1 MFNTESEQAVLENE
15 KEIENIQKKIEQL
28 KEDTRDFVLQLQMV
42 ACEKDGILQGIEVL
56 KLQKPGFF
64 SSRKRKT
71 EYAEKNKQYSDQLQ
85 MAIEKERELRT
96 GLLERER
103 QEKSFQI
110 EIEKLINQS
119 KDDQSVFAEWEQNRR
134 TEIQQWKDKIERFQE
149 KLCGLKINALNLD
162 LDYEALQLSNPWF
175 GIEYRRLQSQLFI
188 KALEVRKEFLYANI
202 KNIKAAYIIWSKQKD
217 YLEHKNIIA
226 EAWHWINMTIP
237 IIGSTFASF
246 SRMCTNMGKET
257 LGHLFIDEA
266 GQALPQASVGAIF
279 RSRHVMAVGDPAQI
293 KPVLT
298 LDANIL
304 NMLGAY
310 YGVSQK
316 YLSETAS
323 TQTLVDEVSQYGFY
337 KDLNQENWIGIPLW
351 VHRRCKYPMFDISN
365 VISYG
370 GNMVQGDQKTGVAE
384 WYDIKGRASD
394 KYVAEQGKFL
404 REKIQTMIMENPDIV
419 DDPTKDIIYVI
430 SPFKNVAYQ
439 LSRELKKIGFT
450 RYDKKGK
457 PTNIGTV
464 HTFQG
469 KEAPIVFFVLGADEK
484 CVGAA
489 NWAVGTENPN
499 IMNVAATRAKNEFY
513 IIGDKKLYLS
523 LHSDVINGTY
533 QIIEKYKRGTF
544 MPDAVEK
551 NVE

>member
-1 MFNTESEQAVLENE
+1 M
-15 KEIENIQKKIEQL
+15 K
-28 KEDTRDFVLQLQMV
+28 
-42 ACEKDGILQGIEVL
+42 EKD
-56 KLQKPGFF
+56 
-64 SSRKRKT
+64 RKR
-71 EYAEKNKQYSDQLQ
+71 
-85 MAIEKERELRT
+85 
-96 GLLERER
+96 
-103 QEKSFQI
+103 SFQI

-404 REKIQTMIMENPDIV
+404 RETIQTMIMENPDIV

>member
-1 MFNTESEQAVLENE
+1 
-15 KEIENIQKKIEQL
+15 
-28 KEDTRDFVLQLQMV
+28 
-42 ACEKDGILQGIEVL
+42 
-56 KLQKPGFF
+56 
-64 SSRKRKT
+64 
-71 EYAEKNKQYSDQLQ
+71 
-85 MAIEKERELRT
+85 
-96 GLLERER
+96 
-103 QEKSFQI
+103 
-110 EIEKLINQS
+110 
-119 KDDQSVFAEWEQNRR
+119 
-134 TEIQQWKDKIERFQE
+134 
-149 KLCGLKINALNLD
+149 
-162 LDYEALQLSNPWF
+162 
-175 GIEYRRLQSQLFI
+175 
-188 KALEVRKEFLYANI
+188 
-202 KNIKAAYIIWSKQKD
+202 
-217 YLEHKNIIA
+217 
-226 EAWHWINMTIP
+226 
-237 IIGSTFASF
+237 
-246 SRMCTNMGKET
+246 
-257 LGHLFIDEA
+257 
-266 GQALPQASVGAIF
+266 
-279 RSRHVMAVGDPAQI
+279 
-293 KPVLT
+293 
-298 LDANIL
+298 
-304 NMLGAY
+304 MLGAY

-365 VISYG
+365 AISYG

-551 NVE
+551 M